1 MNRPAV
7 GDIVHCGEWTK
18 YAGHV
23 GLVLKEM
30 PFPDGTSD
38 YQVLVGGNITMFIPG
53 DIKVI

>member
-38 YQVLVGGNITMFIPG
+38 YQVLVGGNITMFIHG